1 LAFEEFER
9 DLIVERT
16 KEGKAIAKQK
26 GDFKEG
32 RSKKFKKAQIELALK
47 LLETHSY

>member
-1 LAFEEFER
+1 MGIIEDTPTGRLILNIFLAFAEFER

-26 GDFKEG
+26 RGF
-32 RSKKFKKAQIELALK
+32 
-47 LLETHSY
+47 